1 MSPILLE
8 LIVLALGLG
17 LLLAESF
24 ADRLNRNTIAII
36 GIIGLACVFLLLQ
49 FGSFPSTAVAGYTQ
63 DKAAL
68 FFKKFALITTIIV
81 LIMSIDYSDTVR
93 KFVHGITPQAG
104 IGEFYSLPILT
115 CAGMMWMASATDFV
129 LIFISLELVT
139 VSFYTLVAFTR
150 RNPSLSR
157 RD

>member
-8 LIVLALGLG
+8 LIVLTLGLG

-49 FGSFPSTAVAGYTQ
+49 FGGFSVSEVAGYTQ

-93 KFVHGITPQAG
+93 KFVHGIT
-104 IGEFYSLPILT
+104 
-115 CAGMMWMASATDFV
+115 
-129 LIFISLELVT
+129 
-139 VSFYTLVAFTR
+139 
-150 RNPSLSR
+150 
-157 RD
+157 